1 MFKRL
6 LNKYRAIITMTIT
19 SLIIASFP
27 VGLNAQGTVDSD
39 MVRTALE
46 RTDEIIRSAYESI
59 LESRSSRGR
68 MSLEKARALQEKA
81 WELFKANRLKMA
93 ISLTLQAREEAWH
106 AMSLARL
113 DTQTEGQLTRTV
125 ESTYEKLI
133 RLREVIIENAIRD
146 HQTLKLMEEAKN
158 LLEKSTINAKQLHF
172 QLALKLATS
181 SRNLANRAEE
191 RVRRILR
198 VKEVAGRKIASMERL
213 LERVRERV
221 DREQDKSIA
230 KRIAIAERE
239 LERAR
244 RFVREGEYQKAR
256 QAINTTEKILRS
268 LARNAEGIDSQRIQR
283 RIEETYRLLD
293 RAMETI
299 ANTES
304 VNPRAEE
311 ALAEAKALLN
321 KSQEALMN
329 DRKAESMRLVEQARK
344 MILNVTRKLKREAN
358 AEDIMR
364 RIEEVEKMRSEVREI
379 ARNCTKKGIERL
391 FERAEV
397 HINRAKEMLRGKR
410 LEQASAEVQ
419 ITINIYERI
428 KEICAL

>member
-221 DREQDKSIA
+221 DREQDESIA

-256 QAINTTEKILRS
+256 QAIDTTEKILRS

-299 ANTES
+299 ANTET

-379 ARNCTKKGIERL
+379 SRNCTKKGIERL

-410 LEQASAEVQ
+410 LDQASAEVQ